1 MNEKLSRKI
10 KASKVKEMKN
20 PTILMNSQDL
30 KFLVDKGEVI
40 GSTLNDIP
48 ITSREYV
55 EPGQI
60 IIFDDASLS
69 KVKHF
74 LKYRV

>member
-10 KASKVKEMKN
+10 KASKVKEMKS

-30 KFLVDKGEVI
+30 KFFVDKGEVI
-40 GSTLNDIP
+40 GSTLNDMP
-48 ITSREYV
+48 IISREYV

-69 KVKHF
+69 
-74 LKYRV
+74 